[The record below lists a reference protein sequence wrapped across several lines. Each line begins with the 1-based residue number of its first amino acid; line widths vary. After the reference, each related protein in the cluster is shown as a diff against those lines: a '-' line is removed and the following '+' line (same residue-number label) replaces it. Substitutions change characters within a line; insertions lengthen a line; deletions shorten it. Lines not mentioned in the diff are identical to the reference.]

1 MNKNMLR
8 TIMIVVAFTILVT
21 CAVCVIIFNTS
32 FAKNTID
39 YFSFFAALFLI
50 VDGIYKIRHYRSEP
64 YFPDQL
70 VRHIRIIIGSS
81 VFTIH
86 LMQYIYGV

>member
-1 MNKNMLR
+1 MLR
-8 TIMIVVAFTILVT
+8 AKMVVIAFTILVT
-21 CAVCVIIFNTS
+21 CAACVGLFHTS

-50 VDGIYKIRHYRSEP
+50 IDGIYKIRHYRSEP
-64 YFPDQL
+64 YFPGHL

-86 LMQYIYGV
+86 LMQYIYGA